1 VNQPRLADTSATA
14 IAPHSLRVLT
24 IEHFPLYRFLIPYQ
38 IAGVGA
44 IFNRWSGLA
53 FWPAIRDGF
62 RPRSEPW
69 RCKAQTTVALLR
81 PST

>member
-1 VNQPRLADTSATA
+1 
-14 IAPHSLRVLT
+14 LT

-62 RPRSEPW
+62 RPRCEAW
-69 RCKAQTTVALLR
+69 RTKARTTVTLLR
-81 PST
+81 PSTWMGRWREQENHPHTVQIP